1 MAKKTGGK
9 QMEVIITNHSI
20 KRYRERTQ
28 AYGQTDDVIEDRL
41 RQAVLRGRKIKERR
55 GDAWEVYGDG
65 IYLIVHYKTDQAK
78 IITCLGSKEY
88 RKWSRRHARVA

>member
-1 MAKKTGGK
+1 MNRTKEK
-9 QMEVIITNHSI
+9 QKVEIIVTQHAI
-20 KRYRERTQ
+20 DRYITRTQ
-28 AYGQTDDVIEDRL
+28 SYGQSLTDIQKRLEKAVIF
-41 RQAVLRGRKIKERR
+41 GRKIAERR